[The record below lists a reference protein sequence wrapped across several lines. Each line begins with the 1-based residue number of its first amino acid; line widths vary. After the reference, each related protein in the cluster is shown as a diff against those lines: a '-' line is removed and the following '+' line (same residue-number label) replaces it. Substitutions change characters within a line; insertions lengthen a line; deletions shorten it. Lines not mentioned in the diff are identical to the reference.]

1 MRRALCGNDTSAL
14 SRYFPTLLRSVMT
27 ACRKNPKQDIL
38 SLTKINLITYN
49 KGKSL
54 AMPTDDQ
61 LRTQL
66 REINAYS
73 LMCIRPVLERIEHFG
88 ATAAVDTSA
97 LNIEHIM
104 PQNPN
109 KWWKQNSG
117 TKDED
122 EYTFYANLIGNLTL
136 CAEYDNSH
144 MGNEDFAFKKSIL
157 SKTLHIRMN
166 TDILKQKK
174 WNKDQILKRC
184 DALAAQI
191 IRIYPYNGANA
202 VRKEPQPAVIV
213 DEEIYS
219 LSAPTVSARAI
230 RHSDSD
236 VEVLA
241 GSVMK
246 EYGAREMKTM
256 RSLYLDLDDR
266 GIFHTIDGGRIQFTQ
281 SWHFKDLNTA
291 AQFLMHRGGDNRE
304 AWKKETASVKETAE
318 QPAEPKKKSRNTGKV
333 RREVR
338 KIKGKKKKTAAA

>member
-1 MRRALCGNDTSAL
+1 MFIEVNDAVKEYGQGENKIHALDHASLGIEEGEICVILGPSG
-14 SRYFPTLLRSVMT
+14 SGKSTLLNMLGGLDSLDSGSVRVGDT
-27 ACRKNPKQDIL
+27 ELTGLGKKELTEYRRRDIGVVFQ
-38 SLTKINLITYN
+38 SY
-49 KGKSL
+49 
-54 AMPTDDQ
+54 
-61 LRTQL
+61 
-66 REINAYS
+66 
-73 LMCIRPVLERIEHFG
+73 
-88 ATAAVDTSA
+88 
-97 LNIEHIM
+97 
-104 PQNPN
+104 
-109 KWWKQNSG
+109 
-117 TKDED
+117 
-122 EYTFYANLIGNLTL
+122 NLIGNLTL